1 MTNRERVIAS
11 INFKKTDYI
20 PHNVD
25 FTEQIYEKITE
36 EFGSDYLSRI
46 DNHITVTD
54 LSKPQIKIKD
64 GYFRDEFGVVWN
76 KTGAD
81 KDIGIPD
88 KYLIKTESDLDNYV
102 FPPVDEKFIR
112 SQCEKLT
119 ASDDDNFRMVNI
131 GFSLY
136 ERVWTLMGIEDTLCN
151 MLIEPEMMHGFF
163 KRVCQRNLEI
173 LDIALEYDFDGVLFG
188 DDWGQ
193 QKHLIMGRNTWCE
206 FIKPNLKLMYEK
218 VKSKNKYVAQH
229 SCGDIREIMDDLI
242 ELGLNVYQ
250 TYQPEIYG
258 LDYAKNLQGKI
269 AIWGGIS
276 TQHDLPYKTPGE
288 IKEITKNTINH
299 FKETGGLI
307 ASPTHSVPADVPLEN
322 IKAMIDVFL
331 DSHNA

>member
-1 MTNRERVIAS
+1 MTNRERVIDA

-20 PHNVD
+20 PHNVI
-25 FTEQIYEKITE
+25 FTEQIYEKISK
-36 EFGSDYLSRI
+36 EFGSDYSSHI
-46 DNHITVTD
+46 DNHITAVD
-54 LSKPQIKIKD
+54 LAKPQVKIKN
-64 GYFRDEFGVVWN
+64 GYFCDEYGVVWN

-81 KDIGIPD
+81 KDIGIPE
-88 KYLIKTESDLDNYV
+88 KYLIKTENDLDNYKM
-102 FPPVDEKFIR
+102 PPVDEKFIR
-112 SQCEKLT
+112 AQCEQLMS
-119 ASDDDNFRMVNI
+119 SDENNFRIVNI

-151 MLIEPEMMHGFF
+151 MLIEPEMMHEFF
-163 KRVCQRNLEI
+163 KRICMRNLEI
-173 LDIALEYDFDGVLFG
+173 LDIALEYDFDGVIFG

-193 QKHLIMGRNTWCE
+193 QKNLIMGKNTWCE
-206 FIKPNLKLMYEK
+206 FIKPNLKLMYDK

-229 SCGDIREIMDDLI
+229 SCGDIREIMEDLADM
-242 ELGLNVYQ
+242 GLNIYQ

-276 TQHDLPYKTPGE
+276 TQHDLPYKTPEE
-288 IKEITKNTINH
+288 IKQITQNTLDC

-322 IKAMIDVFL
+322 IKAMVDVFL
-331 DSHNA
+331 ASHNK